1 MARGKRRRVV
11 KCKGGRFLVLLKG
24 EGRRMSPRFHFFVSV
39 VKSRD
44 RRGRT
49 GSRFSCVAPGIEK
62 LSLDLT

>member
-24 EGRRMSPRFHFFVSV
+24 GGRRMSPRFHFFVSV

-49 GSRFSCVAPGIEK
+49 GSRFSGVAPGIEK
-62 LSLDLT
+62 LSLDLP